1 MTANRRIRKNKNK
14 RSTTDVDPYSLRY
27 RAASDGAKAARAAA
41 RSRTEGAGGEA
52 GQVAGDGG
60 EREAQADVREER
72 VEGQEAHIIDN
83 FRLREVSLVRE
94 GTGAPGYILEVGGEP
109 VFDTLVLD
117 PEAYR
122 KGLDFKHG
130 VNELLNRAVDRS
142 NNWPVSRAEFEEAL
156 RAEAA
161 SDSAAVGQR
170 EAEGAPGL
178 DASGSTPSAVLDGIL
193 EARDAAREAYRRQHQ
208 VFFEAEV
215 NTIPTH
221 VGSGICHCEIGTNH
235 WVELGEI

>member
-41 RSRTEGAGGEA
+41 RSRAEGAGGEA
-52 GQVAGDGG
+52 GQVAEDGRG
-60 EREAQADVREER
+60 QEAPANGGEER
-72 VEGQEAHIIDN
+72 VEPQEVHIVDK
-83 FRLREVSLVRE
+83 FRIREVSLVRE
-94 GTGAPGYILEVGGEP
+94 GTGAPGYILEVGGVPTERGLQELGLQDFYEG
-109 VFDTLVLD
+109 VTLV
-117 PEAYR
+117 EADSLFPDVR
-122 KGLDFKHG
+122 PQSAEEWRSWQEA
-130 VNELLNRAVDRS
+130 VRAK
-142 NNWPVSRAEFEEAL
+142 
-156 RAEAA
+156 AA
-161 SDSAAVGQR
+161 SDAATVGQR
-170 EAEGAPGL
+170 GSEGAPGL
-178 DASGSTPSAVLDGIL
+178 DAAGPTPSAVLEGIL

-221 VGSGICHCEIGTNH
+221 VGTQLCHCEIGANH